1 MSNHKVDL
9 ATTTNITTT
18 YNGEWAN
25 KYVSISL
32 LSGKTLDNGGV
43 TIMPNIDYKYV
54 IQKGA
59 FDANFIKNAT
69 CDFADTGQLDLT
81 ERVLTLEEFQ
91 INSEFCKKDFSQ
103 TWQAAE
109 MGYSVL
115 GENLPKSFQDF
126 IVAQFAA
133 KIADKYEQVIWNGTN
148 GNAGEFDGFTTLFA
162 ADGDVVDVAA
172 VGGGIDASNV
182 IAELGKIVAAIPGA
196 VYEKDDMHVYIGTN
210 ILRFYV
216 QALGAVGAGSG
227 IDNKGTLWYN
237 GVPLTVDGVKLFHSP
252 GMPANKAVA
261 AQASNLYF
269 GTGVMSDMN
278 EIKIIDMADID
289 GSQNVRFVMRWKAGI
304 QYGIGSEVVL
314 YA

>member
-9 ATTTNITTT
+9 ATTTNITST
-18 YNGEWAN
+18 YAGQWAN
-25 KYVSISL
+25 KYVSIAL

-59 FDANFIKNAT
+59 FDANFIKNAG

-115 GENLPKSFQDF
+115 GENLPASFQEF
-126 IVAQFAA
+126 IVSQFAA
-133 KIADKYEQVIWNGTN
+133 KVADKYEQVIWSGTN
-148 GNAGEFDGFTTLFA
+148 ATAGQFDGFCTLFA
-162 ADGDVVDVAA
+162 ADADVIDVAGA
-172 VGGGIDASNV
+172 GAMSASIV
-182 IAELGKIVAAIPGA
+182 ISELQKVVAAIPDA
-196 VYEKDDMHVYIGTN
+196 IYDKDDLYVYVNTDT
-210 ILRFYV
+210 LRFYI
-216 QALGAVGAGSG
+216 QALGVTASGAGV
-227 IDNKGTLWYN
+227 DNKGTLWYN
-237 GVPLTVDGVKLFHSP
+237 GVPLTIDGVKLFHAP
-252 GMPANKAVA
+252 GIPTDQVVA

-269 GTGVMSDMN
+269 GTGVLSDLN

-289 GSQNVRFVMRWKAGI
+289 GSQNVRFIMRWKAGI
-304 QYGIGSEVVL
+304 QYGLGSEVVL
-314 YA
+314 LA